1 MSEDKSL
8 HLPDGTKLKW
18 HEKSYKNY
26 LNKTTVVYGR
36 TGSGKSTIIDEIMY
50 LCKDF
55 VPTIFVVAPT
65 NSSNNNYTNKVPEH
79 CIRNKLDAKWLEQLL
94 SRQKNVSELYQNAND
109 MDNLKSVFDKIND
122 SSAYTMESSIARK
135 ADEFIRG
142 LEVTDMPFAKKKKQK
157 TQILNN
163 RNNMLKKLYK
173 TTIRENKVNLETS
186 SGLSKQQKALLLFL
200 DFNPN
205 VILIF
210 DDCAST
216 FKKMYKQTTAIKE
229 IFYEGRHYHFTT
241 IISAQDDKEIDS
253 ELRKNTSISIFT
265 TAQSVT
271 ACFSKVSNGFPKH
284 EKLRSNVCI
293 ETVFK
298 QDENDVE
305 HFQKLAYVQNTSD
318 PFRYLIADIYDE
330 FRMGSPHLWEY
341 ANKIKSEKSNL
352 NKKNLLYDRYL

>member
-50 LCKDF
+50 LCRDY

-65 NSSNNNYTNKVPEH
+65 NSSNNNYTNKVPAN

-94 SRQKNVSELYQNAND
+94 QRQKNASELYQNAND
-109 MDNLKSVFDKIND
+109 MDNLKSVFDKVGD
-122 SSAYTMESSIARK
+122 SSAFVMEASIARK

-142 LEVTDMPFAKKKKQK
+142 LETSDMIFAKKKKQK

-163 RNNMLKKLYK
+163 RNEMLKKLYK
-173 TTIRENKVNLETS
+173 TTIRANKVNLE
-186 SGLSKQQKALLLFL
+186 SGASLSKKQKALLTFL

-205 VILIF
+205 VMIIC

-284 EKLRSNVCI
+284 ERIRSNICI

-298 QDENDVE
+298 QDENDVK
-305 HFQKLAYVQNTSD
+305 HYQKLAYIQNTAD
-318 PFRYLIADIYDE
+318 PFRYMIADIYDD
-330 FRMGSPHLWEY
+330 FRMGSHHLWKY
-341 ANKIKSEKSNL
+341 TDKIKGDRNNL
-352 NKKNLLYDRYL
+352 NKKNPLYDKYV